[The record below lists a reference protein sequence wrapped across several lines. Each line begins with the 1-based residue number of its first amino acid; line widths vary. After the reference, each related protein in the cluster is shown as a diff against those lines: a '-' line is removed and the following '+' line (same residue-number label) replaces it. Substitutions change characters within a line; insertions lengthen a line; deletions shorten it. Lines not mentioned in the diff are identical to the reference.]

1 MADVL
6 NDGSAYYALMDD
18 RALQYECQTRC
29 YARLLV
35 IGHREEAL
43 MLHTTATH
51 VTLERARE
59 VLGIS
64 ITALSE
70 ILEVSRPTLYCF
82 LDGREPF
89 ENQEMIYQKL
99 RLIDTVV
106 AMVAESGLPL
116 PCPSLLKRRDFTGRR
131 VVDALKEG
139 SMKRSE
145 ISTFLTIERHFQM
158 KGVIRLAARGE
169 RS

>member
-1 MADVL
+1 
-6 NDGSAYYALMDD
+6 MDD
-18 RALQYECQTRC
+18 RALLYECEVRC
-29 YARLLV
+29 YSRLLMNE
-35 IGHREEAL
+35 HNKEAL
-43 MLHTTATH
+43 LPLSTPIH
-51 VTLERARE
+51 VSLERARE

-70 ILEVSRPTLYCF
+70 ILGVSRPTLYYF
-82 LDGREPF
+82 LDGREPI
-89 ENQEMIYQKL
+89 ENQETIYGKI
-99 RLIDTVV
+99 RIIDTVV
-106 AMVAESGLPL
+106 AMVVESRLPL

-145 ISTFLTIERHFQM
+145 ISTFIAIERHFQM
-158 KGVIRLAARGE
+158 KGAIRLAAKGE